1 MSASESGSSS
11 PRVQDLDA
19 INDQPLG
26 KLSYYLQESDQALDI
41 QQALAAHQE
50 NRFTPAHSSVLT
62 FGIGAA
68 PVWISLSVSNQ
79 QDQAQARTLIIDTS
93 WLDQIQL
100 YIKHRDTGE
109 TLYYQVGDNYPF
121 SQRPLLNRNFRFAL
135 QFDPGISDIFIRV
148 ATPDPFVLPIYLLDE
163 NQVQGMTT
171 LTQYSYGFGYGF
183 LIALIA
189 YNAML
194 FFGLG
199 DRRYLLYS
207 LYLATFTVTNLSY
220 TGHGFMWLWPQ
231 YTEWQRWGQPIL
243 MLLTASTGLTFALNF
258 LDIKKYSPRI
268 YYLVNSAI
276 VIALTVF
283 IAAFILHDQSVA
295 LLTAFVFVFALA
307 IIMLLL
313 GIAGLIYRN
322 PSARYFL
329 LAVVIGA
336 IGLSTT
342 AAAVWGL
349 IPFNQ
354 WTFRAAEIGMLSE
367 ATLLALALA
376 YRFRYFEK
384 QKLAAEQLSM
394 LDHLTKLDNRRSFHI
409 KAEVAWKNSKRYQHY
424 LCIILFDLDDFKALN
439 DTFGHSGGDQAL
451 IATANMLLE
460 SIRKGDTAA
469 RWGGEEFLLLLPQS
483 CLEEAEKF
491 AFRVREKIEAIHIK
505 HNSRDISFT
514 ASFGVAQQSEDEH
527 SIETLIAKADK
538 ALYEA
543 KSKGKNQVVTYS

>member
-1 MSASESGSSS
+1 MDTL
-11 PRVQDLDA
+11 Q
-19 INDQPLG
+19 DQPLG
-26 KLSYYLQESDQALDI
+26 KLSYYLQESDQAFDL
-41 QQALAAHQE
+41 QQARAAFQQ
-50 NRFTPAHSSVLT
+50 NLFTPAHSSVLT

-68 PVWISLSVSNQ
+68 PVWVSLSVDNQ
-79 QDQAQARTLIIDTS
+79 QHQQQIRTLVIDTS

-100 YIKHRDTGE
+100 YIRHRGTGE
-109 TLYYQVGDNYPF
+109 TQHYQTGDDYPF
-121 SQRPLLNRNFRFAL
+121 YQRPISSRDFRFAL
-135 QFDPGISDIFIRV
+135 KFAPGISDIFIRV
-148 ATPDPFVLPIYLLDE
+148 ATPDPLVLPIYLLNE
-163 NQVQGMTT
+163 NQVHGMNT
-171 LTQYSYGFGYGF
+171 LSQYSYGLGYGY

-207 LYLATFTVTNLSY
+207 IYLATFTVTNLSY

-231 YTEWQRWGQPIL
+231 SPDWQRWGQPIL
-243 MLLTASTGLTFALNF
+243 MLLTASTGLAFALKF
-258 LDIKKYSPRI
+258 LDIKKYSLRI
-268 YYLVNSAI
+268 YYLVVSAI
-276 VIALTVF
+276 ALALTVLI
-283 IAAFILHDQSVA
+283 IAFSLHDQSVA

-313 GIAGLIYRN
+313 GITGLIHRN

-336 IGLSTT
+336 IGISTT
-342 AAAVWGL
+342 AAAAWGL
-349 IPFNQ
+349 IPFTQ

-376 YRFRYFEK
+376 YRFRYSEK

-409 KAEVAWKNSKRYQHY
+409 KAEVAWQNSKRYQRN
-424 LCIILFDLDDFKALN
+424 LSIILFDLDDFKALN

-451 IATANMLLE
+451 IATADMLLE

-483 CLEEAEKF
+483 CLEEAEQF
-491 AFRVREKIEAIHIK
+491 SFRLREKIEAIQIK
-505 HNSRDISFT
+505 HNSQNISFT
-514 ASFGVAQQSEDEH
+514 ASFGVAQQSKDEH
-527 SIETLIAKADK
+527 SIETLIAKADE

-543 KSKGKNQVVTYS
+543 KSKGKNQVVTYT